1 MFLTSKDLGN
11 STLQNLVCLWKI
23 CARKSHLQFTSSV
36 VRFCRIEVPSS
47 PVHRMTGFLYFADY
61 DDVPVKDVSS
71 KVPIF
76 SDMLKRGTSFNWSET
91 GQQSF
96 RVMKKKLQEATWQ

>member
-1 MFLTSKDLGN
+1 MDK
-11 STLQNLVCLWKI
+11 KI
-23 CARKSHLQFTSSV
+23 CKKSHLQFASGIMCFYV
-36 VRFCRIEVPSS
+36 IEVLSIWF
-47 PVHRMTGFLYFADY
+47 MKCQAFLYFADY

-96 RVMKKKLQEATWQ
+96 RIMKKKLQEATWQ

>member
-1 MFLTSKDLGN
+1 MIQYSSLYVFMEKNMQKVAFVVYLRYH
-11 STLQNLVCLWKI
+11 VFCIIKI
-23 CARKSHLQFTSSV
+23 LSV
-36 VRFCRIEVPSS
+36 WFIKCQ
-47 PVHRMTGFLYFADY
+47 TFLYFADY

-71 KVPIF
+71 KLPIF

-96 RVMKKKLQEATWQ
+96 RIMKKKLQEATWQY